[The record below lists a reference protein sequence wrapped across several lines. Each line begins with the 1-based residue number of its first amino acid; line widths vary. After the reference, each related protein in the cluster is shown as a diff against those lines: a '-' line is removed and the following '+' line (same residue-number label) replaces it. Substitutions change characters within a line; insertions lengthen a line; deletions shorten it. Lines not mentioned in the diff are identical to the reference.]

1 MTYLG
6 KSLASL
12 LLRHSLNMDLRV
24 IFVVGKGGVGKT
36 TCAAAAAFSISKDYN
51 TLIVSLD
58 PAHNLGDVFGT
69 PLSGKAREIK
79 ENLWGLEVDME
90 RAIKNYLEESSRKL
104 KDMYGYL
111 KAINIEGYLDTIRLS
126 PGIEEYATL
135 EAIEEIISEGEK
147 KYEVIVFDTPP
158 TGLTLRVL
166 ALPKVSLIWGERLV
180 RLRKEILSKR
190 LAIEKIQGEKK
201 FVLEGREFKLSTRE
215 EKDEVMQELLSYMKE
230 VGRVEELQTDAKR
243 CMVMPVMNPDRLS
256 LFETKRAF
264 DTLEKLAMPIG
275 AIVVNKFSGKREE
288 IETITKAE
296 SELGKPIRK
305 IPLLERE
312 PVGMNAIEKFS
323 SYLRVEEW
331 LPQSKEAS

>member
-1 MTYLG
+1 M
-6 KSLASL
+6 K
-12 LLRHSLNMDLRV
+12 V

-36 TCAAAAAFSISKDYN
+36 TCAAAAAFSVSKRHN

-69 PLSGKAREIK
+69 SLSGKAREIK
-79 ENLWGLEVDME
+79 ENLWGLEVDMDG
-90 RAIKNYLEESSRKL
+90 AIKSYLEESSRKL

-135 EAIEEIISEGEK
+135 EAIEKIISEGEK
-147 KYEVIVFDTPP
+147 KYNIIVFDTPP

-180 RLRKEILSKR
+180 KLRKEILSKR
-190 LAIEKIQGEKK
+190 LAIEKIEGEKK

-215 EKDEVMQELLSYMKE
+215 EQDEVMQELLSYMKE
-230 VGRVEELQTDAKR
+230 VGKVEGLQTDAKR

-256 LFETKRAF
+256 LFETRRAF
-264 DTLEKLAMPIG
+264 DTLEKLAMPVG
-275 AIVVNKFSGKREE
+275 AIVVNKFSGKDDENKL
-288 IETITKAE
+288 ITRAE
-296 SELGKPIRK
+296 SELGRPVRK
-305 IPLLERE
+305 IPLMEQE
-312 PVGMNAIEKFS
+312 PVGMDAVEKFS
-323 SYLRVEEW
+323 KYLKTEEW
-331 LPQSKEAS
+331 LPQGRK